1 MPFSHVL
8 LALSVIAIWGINFVV
23 IQIGLRELPPIFLTF
38 LRFFF
43 AAFPAV
49 FFIKRPQIPLKMLFA
64 YAMLMFT
71 LDFAFLFSGM
81 YAGVSSGIA
90 SLTLQT
96 QVFFTAILAMVF
108 LKEKLTL
115 WQILGALV
123 AFCGIGLVAINTGGD
138 VNTLGLLLVEFA
150 ALSWAGG
157 NLVSKK
163 IGKVDM
169 FSLVVWGSLVAW
181 PPLLLLSF
189 ILEHGKLSVES
200 ILNVSWLTIGSV
212 AYLVYPVTLFG
223 FAIWSWLLSRH
234 AASTVAPF
242 TLLVP
247 IFGFSSSALILG
259 EGMQGWKIG
268 AGFLIVSG
276 LVINLYG
283 GKLFALFL
291 NTQAKK

>member
-49 FFIKRPQIPLKMLFA
+49 FFIKRPQIPFKMLFA

-96 QVFFTAILAMVF
+96 QVFFTAILAMIF

-169 FSLVVWGSLVAW
+169 FSLIVWGSLVAW